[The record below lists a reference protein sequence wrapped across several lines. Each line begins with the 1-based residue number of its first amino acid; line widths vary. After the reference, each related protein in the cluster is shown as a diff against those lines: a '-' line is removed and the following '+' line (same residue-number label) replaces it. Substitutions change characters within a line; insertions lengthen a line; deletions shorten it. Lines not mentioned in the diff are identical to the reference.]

1 MGRRSGFGRVITAI
15 ARESARQQ
23 RAAVAQRKRDEVEQR
38 RAEREMLRLEREQIK
53 ADARAE
59 KEEKQYY
66 LASRIEE
73 VEDLNSDLT
82 DKIDEL
88 NNLLQH
94 TLKVDDTISF
104 SSLRISDK
112 YPDFKAPNN
121 LDRPIAQPREE
132 DFYKHIQ
139 QPSKLKLILPGVKT
153 KYEKSLLQAKENFER
168 ATEKWKQ
175 EEELRLSKL
184 EEAKKAHQKS
194 KESFELKKKQRND
207 DIDELEESYKNNDPD
222 TILTYNNMVLERSD
236 YPDGFPQE
244 FRLAYLSDSK
254 QLVIEYELPSVDI
267 IPSAEEYRYVKT
279 KDEITEKSRKAT
291 DIKALYQDIV
301 SAIALRTIHE
311 VFEADQITC
320 LDVVCFNGFIQTID
334 TATGKDIRPHIIS
347 VRTTR
352 DKFLDIDLSRVDKK
366 ACLRNLGAQVSP
378 RPAEAQPVK
387 PVVDFDMVD
396 KRFVDQSDVL
406 TDLES
411 RPNLMDLN
419 PFEFEHLVANLFGQM
434 GLESKL
440 TRSSKD
446 GGVDCVAFD
455 PRPILGGKVVIQA
468 KRYSNT
474 VGVSA
479 VRDLYGTMMNE
490 GANKGILVSTSS
502 YGPDAYEFCKDKPV
516 ELIDGGGLLY
526 LLQQMGTEARIIF
539 HNK

>member
-23 RAAVAQRKRDEVEQR
+23 RASEAQRRRNEVELR
-38 RAEREMLRLEREQIK
+38 RAEREMFRLEREQIK

-66 LASRIEE
+66 ITSRIEE

-94 TLKVDDTISF
+94 TLQVDDAISF
-104 SSLRISDK
+104 SSLRIMDK
-112 YPDFKAPNN
+112 YPDFKAPSN
-121 LDRPIAQPREE
+121 LDKAISRPKEE
-132 DFYKHIQ
+132 DFYKNIQ
-139 QPSKLKLILPGVKT
+139 QPSKLKLILPGVKS
-153 KYEKSLLQAKENFER
+153 KYEKSLLQAKEDFEKSI
-168 ATEKWKQ
+168 EKWKQ
-175 EEELRLSKL
+175 EEKLRLSRL
-184 EEAKKAHQKS
+184 EESQKS
-194 KESFELKKKQRND
+194 HEKSKQSFELKKKQRND

-244 FRLAYLSDSK
+244 FRLAYLSESK
-254 QLVIEYELPSVDI
+254 QLVIEYELPSVEI
-267 IPSAEEYRYVKT
+267 IPSVEEYRYIKT
-279 KDEITEKSRKAT
+279 KDEVAEKSRKAT

-311 VFEADQITC
+311 VFEADQIAC

-334 TATGKDIRPHIIS
+334 TATGKDIKPHIIS
-347 VRTTR
+347 IRTTR
-352 DKFLDIDLSRVDKK
+352 DRFLDIDLSRVDKK